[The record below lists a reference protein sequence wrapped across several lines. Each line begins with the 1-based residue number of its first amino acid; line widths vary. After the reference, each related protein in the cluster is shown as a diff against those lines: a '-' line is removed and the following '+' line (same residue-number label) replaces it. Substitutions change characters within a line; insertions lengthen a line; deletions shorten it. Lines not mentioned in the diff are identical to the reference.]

1 MSEEQFSRQA
11 PSEWHALAPEAVAVR
26 LQTDA
31 EAGLGEPEARRRFE
45 QQGPNELPEAPPPS
59 PLTLF
64 LRQFSSLV
72 IWVLI
77 AAAVVSGFLE
87 EWIDAAAIL
96 TIVLLNALLGFLQE
110 FKAERS
116 LAALK
121 RLSAPSARIVRGG
134 VLRSVAAR
142 ELVPGDLVHIEAGDH
157 VPADVRLIYAA
168 GLRAQESALTGE
180 SVPVDKSAEALGNGG
195 LPLADRRNM
204 LYLGTAVTAGKGRAL
219 VAATGGGTELGRLA
233 VMIRQAGLEETP
245 LQRRL
250 DQFGLVL
257 LYLSL
262 GIVTV
267 VFLLG
272 LLRGEPLLGM
282 FLTAVSL
289 AVAAIPEGLP
299 AIVTITLA
307 LGVTRMVA
315 RHALIRRLP
324 AVETLGSTTVICT
337 DKTGTLTKNEMTVS
351 RLYIYG
357 GSFEVTGEGYAPEG
371 QIKVKVEAEVK
382 EETEGESRIP
392 PQPQPEPQPALRDLL
407 TAAVLCND
415 AELIQEDSTW
425 RVLGD
430 PTEGALLVAAAKLRL
445 STEHLDAANPV
456 LGEVPFDAE
465 RKMMTVV
472 RRTAEGP
479 TAFVKGAP
487 DVLLGRCTHYRTA
500 DGRDEPLGD
509 PMKQAVLAANH
520 VFASRALRVIGVGQ
534 RRLPGEPALY
544 QAKDL
549 EDSLTFLGL
558 AAMKDPL
565 RPEALAAVRA
575 CREAGIRVVMITGD
589 HRDTA
594 EAIAQELHL
603 LDCGRRSIAG
613 VELDALTDDELTR
626 RVDGLAVYARVS
638 AEHKLRIVQAWK
650 SRGAIVA
657 MTGDGVN
664 DALAVKEADIGV
676 AMGLTGTDVTKE
688 ASDMVVTDDNF
699 ASIAAAVEEGRA
711 VYDNIRKAIH
721 YLLSCNVS
729 EVLLMLFAALLA
741 LPLPLLPVQI
751 LWINLVTDGL
761 PALALAVDPKSPD
774 LMRRQPRPPQEHFLT
789 PSRLRLLFAQGLFI
803 ALITLGVFAYSL
815 YGTGQDLERAR
826 TLTFT
831 AMVFAQ
837 LFHAFNCRSDRRSL
851 FAIGPTTNRPL
862 LLAVAGSAALQAAI
876 LLHPAARDIFK
887 AAPFDPEHWALVAG
901 LGLLPL
907 LAMEGWKAVR
917 R

>member
-1 MSEEQFSRQA
+1 MANQAWHSFS
-11 PSEWHALAPEAVAVR
+11 PDVLARELA
-26 LQTDA
+26 TDA
-31 EAGLGEPEARRRFE
+31 QAGLTDREAARRLDRH
-45 QQGPNELPEAPPPS
+45 GPNELPEVPPPS

-77 AAAVVSGFLE
+77 IAAVVSGFLH
-87 EWIDAAAIL
+87 EWVDAGAIL
-96 TIVLLNALLGFLQE
+96 AIVLLNAILGFVQE

-121 RLSAPSARIVRGG
+121 KLSAPSARVVRDG
-134 VLRSVAAR
+134 VLRSIPAR
-142 ELVPGDLVHIEAGDH
+142 ELVPGDLIHVEAGDYM
-157 VPADVRLIYAA
+157 PADARLIYAA
-168 GLRAQESALTGE
+168 GLRVQEASLTGE
-180 SVPVDKSAEALGNGG
+180 SVPVDKSAEALADVR
-195 LPLADRRNM
+195 LALADQRNM
-204 LYLGTAVTAGKGRAL
+204 LFLGTAATAGKGRAL
-219 VAATGGGTELGRLA
+219 VVATGGGTELGRLA
-233 VMIRQAGLEETP
+233 VMIRQAGREATP

-250 DQFGLVL
+250 DRFGLVL

-267 VFLLG
+267 VFFLG
-272 LLRGEPLLGM
+272 LLRGEPLMGM

-337 DKTGTLTKNEMTVS
+337 DKTGTLTKNEMTVT
-351 RLYIYG
+351 RLYIDG
-357 GSFEVTGEGYAPEG
+357 RNFEVTGEGYGPEG
-371 QIKVKVEAEVK
+371 VIREASSVKREALIDQSD
-382 EETEGESRIP
+382 TPSATGHTSRFTDH
-392 PQPQPEPQPALRDLL
+392 ALRELL

-415 AELIQEDSTW
+415 AEVIREDTAW
-425 RVLGD
+425 RVIGD

-445 STEHLDAANPV
+445 NKEHLDAANPV

-472 RRTAEGP
+472 RRTDAGP

-500 DGRDEPLGD
+500 DGRDAPLDG
-509 PMKQAVLAANH
+509 PAKQAVLAANH
-520 VFASRALRVIGVGQ
+520 EFASRALRVIGVAQ

-544 QAKDL
+544 RAQDL
-549 EDSLTFLGL
+549 EDGLTFLGL

-565 RPEALAAVRA
+565 RPEALTAVRA

-594 EAIAQELHL
+594 EAIAQELDL
-603 LDCGRRSIAG
+603 LGGGLRSIAG
-613 VELDALTDDELTR
+613 AELDELTDEELAC

-638 AEHKLRIVQAWK
+638 AEHKLRIVRAWK
-650 SRGAIVA
+650 ARGAIVA

-664 DALAVKEADIGV
+664 DAPAVKEADIGV

-774 LMRRQPRPPQEHFLT
+774 LMRRRPRPPQEQFLT
-789 PSRLRLLFAQGLFI
+789 AGRMRLLFAQGIFI
-803 ALITLGVFAYSL
+803 ALVTLGVFAHCF
-815 YGTGQDLERAR
+815 YGMDQDLQRAR

-831 AMVFAQ
+831 VMVFAQ

-851 FAIGPTTNRPL
+851 FAIGLTTNRPL
-862 LLAVAGSAALQAAI
+862 LWAVAGSAALQAAI
-876 LLHPAARDIFK
+876 LLHPSVRDIFK
-887 AAPFDPEHWALVAG
+887 AAPFNPEHWALAMG

-907 LAMEGWKAVR
+907 VVMEGWKAVKR
-917 R
+917 